1 MKNAFDIY
9 SSEELGKHLVA
20 FQVGLDSC
28 KSGSSAHAF
37 YRGMISGIARE
48 LLNRYRQET
57 ELLNR
62 RAGVQ

>member
-1 MKNAFDIY
+1 MENY
-9 SSEELGKHLVA
+9 TTQELGQQLVA
-20 FQVGLDSC
+20 FQAGLDSC
-28 KSGSSAHAF
+28 KSGSSVHAF
-37 YRGMISGIARE
+37 YCEMVRAIASE